1 MKINRRLILL
11 AILCLTLSGCTG
23 TQADDTPTTRVL
35 SFNETVEVGNAE
47 ANPADQYLKVAL
59 DGTVFL
65 SWTEDAQE
73 TGGRNAFIAT
83 VNAEEIGE
91 PQQMN
96 DQPGTV
102 QTYGGDNRTKFIL
115 TPDGGIAAIWSSMVP
130 GKAGGKG
137 AGGDMKVTYAVAG
150 GSFQPAASLNDD
162 GMAVNHAFGTIAA
175 SPNGK
180 LYATW
185 IDGRNRNFIG
195 MSDPIS
201 PAESRKDIKMRDL
214 TIPESTMRMG
224 ARPMKMYE
232 HDNSQ
237 LMMASSE
244 DGGKTWSKN
253 YPVTGMRVCSCC
265 VPNIGFLDGGE
276 TVIVSYR
283 FVTDEYLR
291 DQVVVRSTD
300 GGKTFSEPTYISEDG
315 WIATFCPHAAA
326 SMTNDHGNRIH
337 AAWFTGGQTNEEA
350 GIYYTYSDDAGQSFA
365 PRRLMARTPAHTVLH
380 AEVRVDK
387 NDRVWVAWE
396 NFTEDKPQ
404 IFLAN
409 LNQDSGEWSEAYQ
422 VSDGTRNSILP
433 MLAADGENVFVAW
446 TEKKGEDSQVKLR
459 RASWVGD

>member
-1 MKINRRLILL
+1 MKRELILAVSLFL
-11 AILCLTLSGCTG
+11 ALTGCTG
-23 TQADDTPTTRVL
+23 TQADDTPQARVL
-35 SFNETVEVGNAE
+35 SFNETLDVGTTEVH
-47 ANPADQYLKVAL
+47 PADQYLEVAP

-65 SWTEDAQE
+65 SWTEDSPE

-83 VNAEEIGE
+83 VDTKGLGE

-115 TPDGGIAAIWSSMVP
+115 TPDGGIAALWASSP
-130 GKAGGKG
+130 PKSGGGKG

-150 GSFQPAASLNDD
+150 GPFQPAASLNDD

-201 PAESRKDIKMRDL
+201 PAESRKDIKMKDL
-214 TIPESTMRMG
+214 TIPESTMQRP
-224 ARPMKMYE
+224 ARPMKEYE

-300 GGKTFSEPTYISEDG
+300 GGETFSEPTYISEDG

-326 SMTNDHGNRIH
+326 SMTNDNRNRIH
-337 AAWFTGGQTNEEA
+337 AAWFTGGRTAEEA

-380 AEVRVDK
+380 AEVSVDK

-396 NFTEDKPQ
+396 NFAEDRPQ
-404 IFLAN
+404 IYLAH
-409 LNQDSGEWSEAYQ
+409 LDQDTGEWSEPSQ
-422 VSDGTRNSILP
+422 LSDGTHNSILP

-446 TEKKGEDSQVKLR
+446 TDKKGEDSQVKLR
-459 RASWVGD
+459 SASWVGD

>member
-1 MKINRRLILL
+1 MKTRLVLL
-11 AILCLTLSGCTG
+11 AGISLVFSGCG
-23 TQADDTPTTRVL
+23 TTEVDDPLVEKGLT
-35 SFNETVEVGNAE
+35 FNDPISVGSPEGNS
-47 ANPADQYLKVAL
+47 ADQYLKVAP

-65 SWTEDAQE
+65 SWTEDAGDP
-73 TGGRNAFIAT
+73 GGRNAFIAT
-83 VNAEEIGE
+83 VNTEELGE

-115 TPDGGIAAIWSSMVP
+115 TPEGGIAAIWASMTP

-150 GSFQPAASLNDD
+150 GSFQPAANLNDD

-201 PAESRKDIKMRDL
+201 PAESRQGIKMRDL

-224 ARPMKMYE
+224 ARPMRMYE

-244 DGGKTWSKN
+244 DGGQTWGEN

-265 VPNIGFLDGGE
+265 VPNIAFLDGGE

-283 FVTDEYLR
+283 FVTDEFLR

-300 GGKTFSEPTYISEDG
+300 GGSTFSEPTYISEDG

-326 SMTNDHGNRIH
+326 SMTSDSRNRIH
-337 AAWFTGGQTNEEA
+337 AAWFTGGRTNEEA
-350 GIYYTYSDDAGQSFA
+350 GIYYTYSDDAGQTFA

-387 NDRVWVAWE
+387 DNRVWVAWE
-396 NFTEDKPQ
+396 NFVGDRPQ
-404 IFLAN
+404 IFLAY
-409 LNQDSGEWSEAYQ
+409 QDQGEGEWSESYQ
-422 VSDGTRNSILP
+422 VSAGTHNSILP
-433 MLAADGENVFVAW
+433 MLAAGGGDVYVAW
-446 TEKKGEDSQVKLR
+446 TDKKGEASQVTLR
-459 RASWVGD
+459 SATLMGD